1 MALMAAQ
8 LAIDIDD
15 VSLHYDPDDGQA
27 PDVLAH
33 VTWRVG
39 TGERWVVVGPNGAGK
54 TTMLRIASL
63 HQHPSSG
70 RVRVLGEE
78 LGRCD
83 VRSVRARIGISSP
96 TIASRLEPTM
106 SALEVVMTARH
117 GALAPWWHTYDDA
130 DRDRARSLLA
140 GFGIGELAGHG
151 FTTLSAGETQRALLA
166 RALMREPELLLLD
179 EPTAG
184 LDIGAREQVLGDL
197 AALIGDPAAPP
208 MVIVTHHLE
217 EIPAGCTHALAL
229 THGRVV
235 AEGPILDVLTSDT
248 LSDCYGV
255 GLTVTHDPPTGRFTA
270 RLA

>member
-1 MALMAAQ
+1 MTAHTVP
-8 LAIDIDD
+8 LAIDVDD
-15 VSLHYDPDDGQA
+15 VSLHYESESA

-33 VTWRVG
+33 VAWRVG
-39 TGERWVVVGPNGAGK
+39 GGERWVIVGPNGAGK
-54 TTMLRIASL
+54 TTLLRIASL

-78 LGRCD
+78 LGHCD
-83 VRSVRARIGISSP
+83 VRSVRTRIGISSP
-96 TIASRLEPTM
+96 TIAARLEPTM
-106 SALEVVMTARH
+106 NALEVVMTARY

-130 DRDRARSLLA
+130 DRARALALLER
-140 GFGIGELAGHG
+140 FGIADLAGHG

-166 RALMREPELLLLD
+166 RSLMRDPELLLLD

-197 AALIGDPAAPP
+197 AALLADAGAPP

-235 AEGPILDVLTSDT
+235 AQGPILDVLTSGV
-248 LSDCYGV
+248 LSDCYGIP
-255 GLTVTHDPPTGRFTA
+255 LEVTHDRARFTA
-270 RLA
+270 RLAP

>member
-1 MALMAAQ
+1 MALMPAPLPIQ
-8 LAIDIDD
+8 LDD
-15 VSLHYDPDDGQA
+15 VSLHYEGES
-27 PDVLAH
+27 DVLAH
-33 VTWRVG
+33 VDWQVAA
-39 TGERWVVVGPNGAGK
+39 GERWVIVGPNGAGK
-54 TTMLRIASL
+54 TTLLHIASL
-63 HQHPSSG
+63 HQHPSAG

-78 LGRCD
+78 LGHCD
-83 VRSVRARIGISSP
+83 VRAVRTRIGISSP
-96 TIASRLEPTM
+96 TIAARLEPTM
-106 SALEVVMTARH
+106 NALEVVMTARY

-130 DRDRARSLLA
+130 DRERARGLLDR
-140 GFGIGELAGHG
+140 FGIAELASHG

-197 AALIGDPAAPP
+197 AALIGDAAAPP

-217 EIPAGCTHALAL
+217 EIPQGCTHALAL

-235 AEGPILDVLTSDT
+235 AQGPILDVLDSET
-248 LSDCYGV
+248 LSECYGIA
-255 GLTVTHDPPTGRFTA
+255 LEVTHDRARFTA

>member
-1 MALMAAQ
+1 MALMAAPT
-8 LAIDIDD
+8 IDIDD
-15 VSLHYDPDDGQA
+15 VSLHYDGDG
-27 PDVLAH
+27 DVLAH
-33 VTWRVG
+33 LTWHVG
-39 TGERWVVVGPNGAGK
+39 AGERWVIVGPNGAGK
-54 TTMLRIASL
+54 TTLLRVASL

-78 LGRCD
+78 LGHCD
-83 VRSVRARIGISSP
+83 VRTVRARIGISSP
-96 TIASRLEPTM
+96 TIAARLEPTM
-106 SALEVVMTARH
+106 TTLEAVMTARY

-130 DRDRARSLLA
+130 DRAHARALLDR
-140 GFGIGELAGHG
+140 FGIGELAEHG
-151 FTTLSAGETQRALLA
+151 FTTLSAGETQRTLLA

-197 AALIGDPAAPP
+197 AALIEEPDAPP

-229 THGRVV
+229 THARVV
-235 AEGPILDVLTSDT
+235 AQGPILDVLTSDT
-248 LSDCYGV
+248 LSACYG
-255 GLTVTHDPPTGRFTA
+255 LPLAVTHDRGRFTA

>member
-1 MALMAAQ
+1 
-8 LAIDIDD
+8 
-15 VSLHYDPDDGQA
+15 
-27 PDVLAH
+27 
-33 VTWRVG
+33 VTE
-39 TGERWVVVGPNGAGK
+39 GERWVIVGPNGAGK
-54 TTMLRIASL
+54 TTLLRVASL

-78 LGRCD
+78 LGHCD
-83 VRSVRARIGISSP
+83 VRTVRARIGISSP
-96 TIASRLEPTM
+96 TIAARLEPSM
-106 SALEVVMTARH
+106 NALEVVMTARY
-117 GALAPWWHTYDDA
+117 GALAPWWHTYDEA
-130 DRDRARSLLA
+130 DRARAGALLA
-140 GFGIGELAGHG
+140 RFGIADLADHG

-197 AALIGDPAAPP
+197 AALLADAGAPP

-235 AEGPILDVLTSDT
+235 AQGPILDILTSDT
-248 LSDCYGV
+248 LSACYG
-255 GLTVTHDPPTGRFTA
+255 LPLEVTHDRARFTA